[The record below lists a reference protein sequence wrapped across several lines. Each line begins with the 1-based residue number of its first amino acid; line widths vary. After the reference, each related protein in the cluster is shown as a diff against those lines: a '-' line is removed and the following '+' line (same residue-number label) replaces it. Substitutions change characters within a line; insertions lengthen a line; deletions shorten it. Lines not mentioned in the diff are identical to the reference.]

1 LVLIDDL
8 DRLVATTGARAPAHV
23 LSRLDTALAAD
34 SIPGLLA
41 AGWDS
46 VAPASVDRL
55 PVRTVIALAPDAGA
69 GSGRVD
75 LEVRKNL
82 ATGWTGTVPLLLDP
96 LSGLFAEAAS

>member
-1 LVLIDDL
+1 M
-8 DRLVATTGARAPAHV
+8 
-23 LSRLDTALAAD
+23 
-34 SIPGLLA
+34 
-41 AGWDS
+41 
-46 VAPASVDRL
+46 
-55 PVRTVIALAPDAGA
+55 RTVIALAPDAGA